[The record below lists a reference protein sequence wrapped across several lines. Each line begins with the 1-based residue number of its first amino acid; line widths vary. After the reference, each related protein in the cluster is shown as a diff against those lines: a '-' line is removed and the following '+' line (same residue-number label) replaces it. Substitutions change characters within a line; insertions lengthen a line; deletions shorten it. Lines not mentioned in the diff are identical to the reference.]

1 MNVTTTRLGPIMEEP
16 KTITKLV
23 ADDMVQDA
31 AAVPP
36 TVAAQAPPCAEVMKL
51 APVTVTELDWY
62 PASGVNV
69 DAVGVASTATKSAA
83 DVPTL

>member
-1 MNVTTTRLGPIMEEP
+1 LNVTTTASLAPALDAP
-16 KTITKLV
+16 NTTITLV

-31 AAVPP
+31 AAAPP

-69 DAVGVASTATKSAA
+69 DAVGVASTTNPLL
-83 DVPTL
+83 VT